1 MISLESNIVIDDK
14 IVLDTKWKIIDSR
27 KNNMN
32 ISQSN
37 LYQMYAYGKKYD
49 STDMYLIY
57 PKSEYFNLSSDKPN
71 WYDESLNLH
80 ILCFDC
86 LNIDKNHFII

>member
-1 MISLESNIVIDDK
+1 MVSLAPNIVIDDK

-32 ISQSN
+32 MSQSD
-37 LYQMYAYGKKYD
+37 LYQMYAYGKKYN
-49 STDMYLIY
+49 STDAYLIY
-57 PKSEYFNLSSDKPN
+57 PKSEYFNQSSDKPN

-86 LNIDKNHFII
+86 LNIDKNYFII